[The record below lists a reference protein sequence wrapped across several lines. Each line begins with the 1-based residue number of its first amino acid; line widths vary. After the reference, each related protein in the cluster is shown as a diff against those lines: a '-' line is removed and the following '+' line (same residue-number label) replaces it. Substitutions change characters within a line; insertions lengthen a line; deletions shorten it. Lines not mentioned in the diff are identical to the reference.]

1 MSSEDRIRFSFLI
14 IITIIVFTMN
24 VRLMTP
30 ADRRGLGELDAI
42 FDGYLTSTAR
52 QWAEASPPD
61 MGEARIAESDR

>member
-1 MSSEDRIRFSFLI
+1 MSSEDRIRFSFLL

-42 FDGYLTSTAR
+42 FDVGPLR
-52 QWAEASPPD
+52 
-61 MGEARIAESDR
+61 MRREARLPPLF